1 MKVGPSWGRGS
12 ACVGDSSMPIQ
23 LLDVIL
29 VVIMLISAF
38 LAMLRGLT
46 REMLSIMSWALAAL
60 AALFIYPIYRDSV
73 RRLFGSSPENL
84 ADGVLIVTVF
94 VVVLIIVSL
103 ITVRLSD
110 RVLDSRVGAL
120 DRTLGFVFGLLRG
133 LLLVVISY
141 ELLILIM
148 PKETLPKWVT
158 EARSLTVIES
168 TGRAIISLLPDN
180 PASMFRGKRAGG
192 GAFHENFAA
201 TYVAKVPYSQSYRDL
216 NVLKLSGQDRV
227 S

>member
-1 MKVGPSWGRGS
+1 
-12 ACVGDSSMPIQ
+12 MPIQ
-23 LLDVIL
+23 GLDVIL

-60 AALFIYPIYRDSV
+60 AALFIYQLYRDSV
-73 RRLFGSSPENL
+73 RALFPADTPAIL
-84 ADGVLIVTVF
+84 ADGVLVVTVF
-94 VVVLIIVSL
+94 LIVLVIVSL

-133 LLLVVISY
+133 LLLVVIAY
-141 ELLILIM
+141 ELLIAIM
-148 PKETLPKWVT
+148 PKETLPGWVT
-158 EARSLTVIES
+158 EARSLPVIES

-180 PASMFRGKRAGG
+180 PASVFRGERAGRSDS
-192 GAFHENFAA
+192 HEKFAA
-201 TYVAKVPYSQSYRDL
+201 NIAVKVTYSQSY
-216 NVLKLSGQDRV
+216 SGFGG
-227 S
+227 

>member
-1 MKVGPSWGRGS
+1 M
-12 ACVGDSSMPIQ
+12 SMPIQ
-23 LLDVIL
+23 WLDVIL

-60 AALFIYPIYRDSV
+60 AALFVYPLYKD
-73 RRLFGSSPENL
+73 RLRALIQPDIL
-84 ADGVLIVTVF
+84 ADGVLIATVF
-94 VVVLIIVSL
+94 VIVLIIVSL

-120 DRTLGFVFGLLRG
+120 DRTLGFIFGLLRG
-133 LLLVVISY
+133 LLLVVIAY
-141 ELLILIM
+141 ELLIAIM

-180 PASMFRGKRAGG
+180 PASMFRGERTGG
-192 GAFHENFAA
+192 SAFDENFAA
-201 TYVAKVPYSQSYRDL
+201 KYVAKVPYSQSYRDL
-216 NVLKLSGQDRV
+216 NELKLSGEDWV

>member
-1 MKVGPSWGRGS
+1 M
-12 ACVGDSSMPIQ
+12 SMPIQ
-23 LLDVIL
+23 WLDVIL

-60 AALFIYPIYRDSV
+60 AALFVYPLYRDKLRS
-73 RRLFGSSPENL
+73 LIQPDIL

-94 VVVLIIVSL
+94 VIVLIIVSL

-133 LLLVVISY
+133 LLLVVIAY
-141 ELLILIM
+141 ELLIAIM

-180 PASMFRGKRAGG
+180 PASMFRGERAGG
-192 GAFHENFAA
+192 SASHENFAA
-201 TYVAKVPYSQSYRDL
+201 QHVTTVPYSQSYRDL
-216 NVLKLSGQDRV
+216 NVLKLSGKDRV

>member
-1 MKVGPSWGRGS
+1 M
-12 ACVGDSSMPIQ
+12 SMPIQ
-23 LLDVIL
+23 WLDVIL

-46 REMLSIMSWALAAL
+46 REMLSIMSWAFAAL
-60 AALFIYPIYRDSV
+60 AALFIYPLYRDKL
-73 RRLFGSSPENL
+73 RQMIQPDIL
-84 ADGVLIVTVF
+84 ADGVLIATVF
-94 VVVLIIVSL
+94 VIVLIVVSL

-120 DRTLGFVFGLLRG
+120 DRTLGFVFGLARG
-133 LLLVVISY
+133 LILVVIAY
-141 ELLILIM
+141 ELLVAIM

-180 PASMFRGKRAGG
+180 PASMFGGQRA
-192 GAFHENFAA
+192 ENIREHKNLAA
-201 TYVAKVPYSQSYRDL
+201 LY
-216 NVLKLSGQDRV
+216 VLKVTYSGSYQRYNAPTQGGTQEA

>member
-1 MKVGPSWGRGS
+1 M
-12 ACVGDSSMPIQ
+12 SMPIQ
-23 LLDVIL
+23 WLDVIL

-60 AALFIYPIYRDSV
+60 AALFIYPIYRDRV
-73 RRLFGSSPENL
+73 RALFGSGPELL

-94 VVVLIIVSL
+94 VIVLIVVSL

-133 LLLVVISY
+133 LLLVVIAY
-141 ELLILIM
+141 ELLIAIM
-148 PKETLPKWVT
+148 PKETLPRWIT

-180 PASMFRGKRAGG
+180 PASMFRGERAGG
-192 GAFHENFAA
+192 GASNEEFAA
-201 TYVAKVPYSQSYRDL
+201 HYVAKVPYSRSYRDL
-216 NVLKLSGQDRV
+216 NALKLSGKDRV

>member
-1 MKVGPSWGRGS
+1 
-12 ACVGDSSMPIQ
+12 
-23 LLDVIL
+23 
-29 VVIMLISAF
+29 MLISAF

-60 AALFIYPIYRDSV
+60 AALFVYPLYRD
-73 RRLFGSSPENL
+73 RLRALIQPDIL

-94 VVVLIIVSL
+94 VIVLIVVSL

-120 DRTLGFVFGLLRG
+120 DRTLGFIFGLVRG
-133 LLLVVISY
+133 LLLVVIAY
-141 ELLILIM
+141 ELLIAIM
-148 PKETLPKWVT
+148 PKETLPRWVT

-180 PASMFRGKRAGG
+180 PASMFRGEHAGG
-192 GAFHENFAA
+192 SAYNEDFAA
-201 TYVAKVPYSQSYRDL
+201 KAAAKVPYSRSYRDL
-216 NVLKLSGQDRV
+216 NLLKLSGGDRV
-227 S
+227 

>member
-1 MKVGPSWGRGS
+1 M
-12 ACVGDSSMPIQ
+12 SMPIQ
-23 LLDVIL
+23 WLDVIL

-60 AALFIYPIYRDSV
+60 AALFVYPLYKD
-73 RRLFGSSPENL
+73 RLRALIQPDIL
-84 ADGVLIVTVF
+84 ADGVLIATVF
-94 VVVLIIVSL
+94 VIVLIIVSL

-120 DRTLGFVFGLLRG
+120 DRTLGFIFGLLRG
-133 LLLVVISY
+133 LLLVVIAY
-141 ELLILIM
+141 ELLIAIM

-180 PASMFRGKRAGG
+180 PASMFRGERTGG
-192 GAFHENFAA
+192 SAFNENFAPQ
-201 TYVAKVPYSQSYRDL
+201 YVAKVPYSQSYRDL
-216 NVLKLSGQDRV
+216 NELKLSGEDWV